1 MAIRIHLHKYGIVIN
16 FFALSICSDRFDKQR
31 AENLVLLQKIAEQ
44 QQALQRVLCETEGLI
59 TKVEE
64 TGFFTLGD
72 FDNINGHLNQ
82 WIKGLET
89 AEEREE
95 RKRQE
100 EERKQKDEE
109 EKKKK
114 AEEQAKRKAEEQR
127 RKDEEEKR
135 RKEEEERRK
144 EEQRKKD
151 EEARARRNPEKWPTY
166 M

>member
-1 MAIRIHLHKYGIVIN
+1 M
-16 FFALSICSDRFDKQR
+16 
-31 AENLVLLQKIAEQ
+31 LLQKIAEQ
-44 QQALQRVLCETEGLI
+44 QQELQRVLCETEGLI

-100 EERKQKDEE
+100 EERKRKDEE
-109 EKKKK
+109 EKKKR
-114 AEEQAKRKAEEQR
+114 AEEEAKRKAEEQR

-135 RKEEEERRK
+135 RKEAIVYNFNRFLQK
-144 EEQRKKD
+144 VQRKLYCSYQISQHIGLQMFVKKKI
-151 EEARARRNPEKWPTY
+151 RIIQS
-166 M
+166 

>member
-1 MAIRIHLHKYGIVIN
+1 MAIRIHLHKYGIKIH
-16 FFALSICSDRFDKQR
+16 FLSLSICSDRFDKQR
-31 AENLVLLQKIAEQ
+31 AENIVFLQKISEQ
-44 QQALQRVLCETEGLI
+44 QQELQKVLCETEGLI

-72 FDNINGHLNQ
+72 LGNINGHLNQ

-100 EERKQKDEE
+100 EERKRKDEE

-114 AEEQAKRKAEEQR
+114 AEEKAKRKAEEQR
-127 RKDEEEKR
+127 RKDEKEKR
-135 RKEEEERRK
+135 RKEEEQRRK

-151 EEARARRNPEKWPTY
+151 EEARARRNPKNWPTF